1 MLAPLRYHG
10 KGIKNCFN
18 HLTLGKPHL
27 YTNNK
32 NEEMWNKCQPDLHQ
46 CKCNIQNTFN
56 DSKFSK
62 FIHVLN
68 IECSLKDNVLP
79 FKE

>member
-1 MLAPLRYHG
+1 MRRY
-10 KGIKNCFN
+10 GINVN
-18 HLTLGKPHL
+18 QT
-27 YTNNK
+27 
-32 NEEMWNKCQPDLHQ
+32 PDLHQ
-46 CKCNIQNTFN
+46 CKCHIQNTFN

-68 IECSLKDNVLP
+68 IECTCSLKDNFLP